1 MKARHLL
8 LSVALSAILAAP
20 AFAGMQVVRGEG
32 RAVISGRDTGAAR
45 KAALADALYDAA
57 GRLGT
62 RVRGA
67 SLLNQGVLREE
78 SSALV
83 DGRFKTYSVVYEGRE
98 GSAYVVT
105 VEAVGETEGES
116 CSGKRADLDMRAVT
130 FRAAPGI
137 RGSVLRN
144 VEEGFSRGLA
154 VLGEGDSF
162 RVNDQRHLPAIR
174 GGERN
179 QASQYDYMAQL
190 TDSRPHIAGYSA
202 SGEIIVE
209 TTRRDNY
216 VANITDITVIVA
228 LQLKDNYTGAR
239 IGTVRR
245 SMSFADRRSVFGLE
259 PALMPSAVGRIDM
272 SALFDQVRAELED
285 KLACQPLRAA
295 VLQSDRGQ
303 LTLSVGFEHGVREGD
318 YFLVTTKNSKGNAQ
332 IVKIEDVGPTQSV
345 ARSLK
350 PQPVVPANVLATLM
364 R

>member
-1 MKARHLL
+1 MTNRHFL
-8 LSVALSAILAAP
+8 LSLALSVTLTAP
-20 AFAGMQVVRGEG
+20 AFAGLQVVRGEG
-32 RAVISGRDTGAAR
+32 RAVVSGKDTGSAR
-45 KAALADALYDAA
+45 KSALADALYDAA

-98 GSAYVVT
+98 GSAYVVS

-154 VLGEGDSF
+154 VLAEGESF
-162 RVNDQRHLPAIR
+162 RVTDQRHLPAIR
-174 GGERN
+174 GAERN
-179 QASQYDYMAQL
+179 NASQYDYMAQL
-190 TDSRPHIAGYSA
+190 TDSRPHVAGYSA

-209 TTRRDNY
+209 TNRRDNY
-216 VANITDITVIVA
+216 VANITDISVTVA
-228 LQLKDNYTGAR
+228 LQLKDNFTGAR
-239 IGTVRR
+239 IGSIRR
-245 SMSFADRRSVFGLE
+245 TMAYADRRSLFGME
-259 PALMPSAVGRIDM
+259 PALMPSAAGRIDM
-272 SALFDQVRAELED
+272 GALFDEVRSELEE

-295 VLQSDRGQ
+295 VIQSQGGQ
-303 LTLSVGFEHGVREGD
+303 LTLSVGLEHGVKEGD
-318 YFLVTTKNSKGNAQ
+318 YFLVTTKNSQGDAQ
-332 IVKIEDVGPTQSV
+332 VVKIEDVGPTQSS
-345 ARSLK
+345 ARALK
-350 PQPVVPANVLATLM
+350 PRPLVPANSLATLM

>member
-1 MKARHLL
+1 MNTRSLL
-8 LSVALSAILAAP
+8 TSVALFVAMTMP
-20 AFAGMQVVRGEG
+20 AFAGLEVVRGEG
-32 RAVISGRDTGAAR
+32 RAVLSGKDTGAAR

-83 DGRFKTYSVVYEGRE
+83 DGRFKTYTVVQEGRE
-98 GSAYVVT
+98 GSAYVV
-105 VEAVGETEGES
+105 VIEAVGETEGES

-137 RGSVLRN
+137 QGYLLRN
-144 VEEGFSRGLA
+144 VQEGFSRGLA
-154 VLGEGDSF
+154 VLAEGDAF
-162 RVNDQRHLPAIR
+162 RVSDQRHLPAIR
-174 GGERN
+174 GAERN
-179 QASQYDYMAQL
+179 NASQYDYMAQL
-190 TDSRPHIAGYSA
+190 TDSRPHPAGYSA

-209 TTRRDNY
+209 TQRRDNY
-216 VANITDITVIVA
+216 VANITDISVTIA
-228 LQLKDNYTGAR
+228 LQIKDNYTGAR
-239 IGTVRR
+239 IGSIRKTK
-245 SMSFADRRSVFGLE
+245 SYADRRNLFGIE
-259 PALMPSAVGRIDM
+259 PAFALKTKAQIDL
-272 SALFDQVRAELED
+272 SELFEEVRADLED

-295 VLQSDRGQ
+295 VLDSDRGQ
-303 LTLSVGFEHGVREGD
+303 LMLSVGLEHGVKEGD

-332 IVKIEDVGPTQSV
+332 IVKIEDVGPTQSM

-350 PQPVVPANVLATLM
+350 PQPVVPANALATLM